1 VQRTAVAQTLP
12 LVNHKGESMNTP
24 SRNSH
29 GLYDAPNL
37 NAAREPLV
45 FTQADLQRQLEDGAF
60 VMDRDEA
67 LKSGLVSPYDDETEK
82 ILVRE
87 GGKS

>member
-1 VQRTAVAQTLP
+1 
-12 LVNHKGESMNTP
+12 MNTP
-24 SRNSH
+24 LRNSH
-29 GLYDAPNL
+29 GLYDAPKRNVT
-37 NAAREPLV
+37 REPLAL
-45 FTQADLQRQLEDGAF
+45 TQGELQRQLEAGAF

-87 GGKS
+87 EENQ

>member
-1 VQRTAVAQTLP
+1 
-12 LVNHKGESMNTP
+12 MNTP

-29 GLYDAPNL
+29 GLYDSPKRNVT
-37 NAAREPLV
+37 REPLAL
-45 FTQADLQRQLEDGAF
+45 TQDELQRQLEAGAF

-87 GGKS
+87 GEKQ

>member
-1 VQRTAVAQTLP
+1 
-12 LVNHKGESMNTP
+12 MNTP

-29 GLYDAPNL
+29 GLYDAPKR
-37 NAAREPLV
+37 NAAREPLAL
-45 FTQADLQRQLEDGAF
+45 TQGELQRQLEAGAF

-67 LKSGLVSPYDDETEK
+67 LKSGLVSPYDDETDK

-87 GGKS
+87 GEKQ